1 MRDDFRN
8 IQPEESVRINLSQ
21 PHEITYWTCRLNITE
36 SELKKVVE
44 KAGTSAKDVER
55 YVRNRNLGRKTIL

>member
-36 SELKKVVE
+36 SELKKAIE
-44 KAGTSAKDVER
+44 KAGPGAKGRGRARQADVGGSDR
-55 YVRNRNLGRKTIL
+55 